1 PRAAGARG
9 LTVTRLPQPIT
20 CGRLPARPAPDPPFT
35 LVATGGGS
43 GNPVVFSTASTAC
56 NVSGNLVTLLTAGAC
71 AISADQ
77 AGNDN
82 YEPAPTVTQTFTI
95 GRSSQTITFAP
106 LAAKTDGGPGFA
118 GAATP

>member
-1 PRAAGARG
+1 GSAGGGGGEGGGVAGGAEAITFGPLPDG
-9 LTVTRLPQPIT
+9 L
-20 CGRLPARPAPDPPFT
+20 APDPPFT

-95 GRSSQTITFAP
+95 GRSSQTITFP
-106 LAAKTDGGPGFA
+106 P
-118 GAATP
+118 